1 MKLRKLLALLLAVLM
16 LATALVACSTEA
28 PVTDT
33 KKDDTAATDTT
44 DTKDT
49 TDTAATDESTEST
62 DKALK
67 IGWAM
72 QDMTNPIFAAASKEF
87 ETLCKE
93 KGWEVTE
100 LDCQNNSATQISQ
113 VENLVASDIDVLV
126 IYPVEVNALE
136 DVCQKAHDAGVKV
149 FSWDF
154 DMEAADMC
162 WLVYN
167 YDLGQMI
174 GSEAAKW
181 ANEHYPDGC
190 EIAVLDYAILPVIVE
205 RANGIV
211 DAIKEQAP
219 NCTIV
224 AQDSAVNVAE
234 GMSVAENM
242 LQAHPDIKVFACIGD
257 GGAVGANEA
266 LKASGANLDEYGCFG
281 ADASDEALA
290 AIKNNEAVRMSV
302 TLGSGKDFAEAV
314 AGYIE
319 QLMGGTY
326 ERIVYKTMTPVDAS
340 NVDEYY
346 SGN

>member
-1 MKLRKLLALLLAVLM
+1 MKLRKLFALLLAVLM
-16 LATALVACSTEA
+16 MTTALTACSTEA
-28 PVTDT
+28 PVTDAPKAT
-33 KKDDTAATDTT
+33 TAAP
-44 DTKDT
+44 
-49 TDTAATDESTEST
+49 A
-62 DKALK
+62 KADDAVGKTLK
-67 IGWAM
+67 IGWCM
-72 QDMTNPIFAAASKEF
+72 GDMTNPIFAAASKEF
-87 ETLCKE
+87 EDLCKE

-113 VENLVASDIDVLV
+113 VENLLASGIDVLI
-126 IYPVEVNALE
+126 IYPNEVNALTN
-136 DVCQKAHDAGVKV
+136 VCQKARDQGVKV

-174 GSEAAKW
+174 GGEAAKW
-181 ANEHYPDGC
+181 ANEKYPDGC
-190 EIAVLDYAILPVIVE
+190 EVAILDYAVLPVIVE
-205 RANGIV
+205 RANGII

-219 NCTIV
+219 KCTIV

-257 GGAVGANEA
+257 GGAVGANEV

-281 ADASDEALA
+281 ADASDEALV

-314 AGYIE
+314 AGYVE
-319 QLMGGTY
+319 QLMSGNY

-340 NVDEYY
+340 NVDQYY
-346 SGN
+346 SGK